1 MDLNVPHPFISI
13 LVVICR
19 NTSHHRHFLS
29 SSPFFLYPRIHCFRT
44 CAFRPAHPSCSFT
57 SPFKTTPS
65 SCLWT
70 QFTHSDYGVWETVLS
85 TCYVTCLTPSPIN
98 ASDVVL
104 LVTFTLSSWRLFHLL
119 TVYAQNGLK
128 DSAIPFVCCYA
139 PPTLLSLFFSLLSL
153 SITWRFFSISS
164 SECPIATAFRAN
176 GNACSAIAVLVTRKR
191 STKGYATLQSARTA
205 TAAVQRT
212 LGEGRST
219 TCSSLRCKCY
229 REQGEAAPTRT
240 MRSGGPIYV

>member
-1 MDLNVPHPFISI
+1 M
-13 LVVICR
+13 
-19 NTSHHRHFLS
+19 
-29 SSPFFLYPRIHCFRT
+29 
-44 CAFRPAHPSCSFT
+44 
-57 SPFKTTPS
+57 
-65 SCLWT
+65 
-70 QFTHSDYGVWETVLS
+70 
-85 TCYVTCLTPSPIN
+85 TCLTPSPIN

-119 TVYAQNGLK
+119 TVYAQNGLNN
-128 DSAIPFVCCYA
+128 SAIPFVCCYA
-139 PPTLLSLFFSLLSL
+139 PSTLLFLFSLLSL

-164 SECPIATAFRAN
+164 SECPIATAYRAN
-176 GNACSAIAVLVTRKR
+176 GNACSPIAVLVTRKR
-191 STKGYATLQSARTA
+191 STKGYATLRSARTA

-212 LGEGRST
+212 LGKGRST

>member
-1 MDLNVPHPFISI
+1 MNVPHPFISI

-44 CAFRPAHPSCSFT
+44 CAFRPARPSCSFT

-153 SITWRFFSISS
+153 SITWRYFKPF
-164 SECPIATAFRAN
+164 
-176 GNACSAIAVLVTRKR
+176 
-191 STKGYATLQSARTA
+191 
-205 TAAVQRT
+205 
-212 LGEGRST
+212 
-219 TCSSLRCKCY
+219 
-229 REQGEAAPTRT
+229 
-240 MRSGGPIYV
+240 